1 MIRCRGCNKV
11 IDFVALKSGRKM
23 PIESS
28 EPEEYRVHLENPA
41 VAGRRAK
48 RLVLVVNGEV
58 LTVWQEI
65 EELGEGRVRLVD
77 GPCKI
82 VGVESHFARCP
93 NAADFRR

>member
-1 MIRCRGCNKV
+1 MARCRGCGET
-11 IDFVALKSGRKM
+11 IDFVTLKSGRKM
-23 PIESS
+23 PIESTES
-28 EPEEYRVHLENPA
+28 EEYRIHLENPA
-41 VAGRRAK
+41 VSGRTAK
-48 RLVLVVNGEV
+48 KLVIVVDGEV

-65 EELGEGRVRLVD
+65 ETQPDGRVRLVD